1 MNNMNNPFAMAM
13 KMAQNGKNPMQ
24 VFQGLANQN
33 PQVAQAMKL
42 IQGKTPSQLRT
53 VAENMAKERGVD
65 LEKMAQSM
73 GLTLPK

>member
-1 MNNMNNPFAMAM
+1 MNGNPLMMALQ
-13 KMAQNGKNPMQ
+13 MAQRGKNPMQ
-24 VFQGLANQN
+24 MFQHMAQQN
-33 PQVAQAMKL
+33 PQMAQAMN
-42 IQGKTPSQLRT
+42 IINGKNPSQLRT